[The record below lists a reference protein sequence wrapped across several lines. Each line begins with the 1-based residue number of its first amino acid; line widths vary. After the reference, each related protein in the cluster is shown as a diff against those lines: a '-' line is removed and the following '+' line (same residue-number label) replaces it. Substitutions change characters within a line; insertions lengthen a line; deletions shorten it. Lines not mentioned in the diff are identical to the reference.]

1 MSLSLERVQSLM
13 LREIAVNVN
22 KDRKIAG
29 QMYFNITD
37 VKVSRDYSSA
47 TVYYTILSDKEEDL
61 LKATEILNEINKDV
75 RKEVAQKIK
84 NIRRMPALKFKFDES
99 LTYGNK
105 IEKIIEDLKT
115 DEWYDIL
122 FKF

>member
-13 LREIAVNVN
+13 LREIAVVVN
-22 KDRKIAG
+22 KDRKIKD

-37 VKVSRDYSSA
+37 VKVSRDYSFA
-47 TVYYTILSDKEEDL
+47 TVYYSILSDEEEE
-61 LKATEILNEINKDV
+61 LKRAEEILNEINKDV

-99 LTYGNK
+99 LSYGNK
-105 IEKIIEDLKT
+105 IDKILKDLKT
-115 DEWYDIL
+115 DE
-122 FKF
+122 